1 MSSVVVRPG
10 DSYESIARRVYGD
23 EEQAGLIRAANP
35 GVTEPIEA
43 GTTINAP
50 LPPTTATSAGAF
62 GPSEVAVTIGGERFR
77 YWTDIEITCSIDA
90 MDVLTLSAPFD
101 PDDPA
106 FTSNF
111 RPLSFSPVGVAVGG
125 APLFSGVM
133 MSVSP
138 ESRPDARVVSC
149 ACYSAPA
156 VLNDCTAPASAYPV
170 EWDGA
175 KISTIARALAAP
187 FGVSVVVDSDE
198 GAVFER
204 VALRP
209 GEKILPFLIKL
220 AQQRGLLVSSTA
232 RGELLFTKSIEGGA
246 PVARLVEGL
255 PPLVSV
261 AANFNPQEYY
271 SDITGIEPVVV
282 GLSGSQYTVK
292 NSNMRGVIRP
302 YTYPVTDTVNSDIKA
317 AVEAKAGRM
326 FANCISYTCN
336 VVGWRDPSGELWA
349 PNTTITLLSSTAYVR
364 REYEFLIKS
373 VTLTRS
379 SRGEEASLVL
389 TTPGA
394 FSSKIPEVMPWD

>member
-23 EEQAGLIRAANP
+23 EEQAGLIRGANP
-35 GVTEPIEA
+35 GVTEPLEA

-50 LPPTTATSAGAF
+50 LPPTTATSAGAS
-62 GPSEVAVTIGGERFR
+62 GPSEVAVAIGGERFR
-77 YWTDIEITCSIDA
+77 YWTDIEITRSIDA

-138 ESRPDARVVSC
+138 EFRPDARVVSC

-187 FGVSVVVDSDE
+187 FGVSVVVGSDE
-198 GAVFER
+198 GSVFER

-232 RGELLFTKSIEGGA
+232 RGELLFTKSIEGDA
-246 PVARLVEGL
+246 PAARLVEGL

-261 AANFNPQEYY
+261 AAHFNPQEYY

-292 NSNMRGVIRP
+292 NSNMRGVVRP

-326 FANCISYTCN
+326 FANCINYTCN

-349 PNTTITLLSSTAYVR
+349 PNTTITLLSNAVYVR
-364 REYEFLIKS
+364 REYEFLIRS
-373 VTLTRS
+373 VTLSRS

-394 FSSKIPEVMPWD
+394 FNSKIPEAMPWD